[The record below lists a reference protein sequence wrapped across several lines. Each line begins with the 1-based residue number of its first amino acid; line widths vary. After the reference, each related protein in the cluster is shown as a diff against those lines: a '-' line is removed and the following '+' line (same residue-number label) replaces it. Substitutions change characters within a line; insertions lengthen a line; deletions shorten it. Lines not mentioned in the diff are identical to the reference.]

1 MSQKD
6 RQKTFKKCL
15 EGSYEST
22 KVVQKCL
29 QNVMKRKKK
38 KNTKIKLIDQNKFA
52 IFCFEANLTF
62 KKIGN
67 YSMNM
72 EMIIFRK

>member
-1 MSQKD
+1 MK
-6 RQKTFKKCL
+6 
-15 EGSYEST
+15 
-22 KVVQKCL
+22 VQKLCKSVYKML
-29 QNVMKRKKK
+29 WREKK

-67 YSMNM
+67 YSMYM